1 MGQHSVSKDLVLNTL
16 AFNKLVYATAMH
28 DWNISEYEHLFG
40 IDDAVL
46 IYFAA
51 RKLAKQLLDAGK
63 IEILTKEVQR

>member
-1 MGQHSVSKDLVLNTL
+1 
-16 AFNKLVYATAMH
+16 MH

>member
-1 MGQHSVSKDLVLNTL
+1 
-16 AFNKLVYATAMH
+16 MH
-28 DWNISEYEHLFG
+28 DWNISEYEHFFG